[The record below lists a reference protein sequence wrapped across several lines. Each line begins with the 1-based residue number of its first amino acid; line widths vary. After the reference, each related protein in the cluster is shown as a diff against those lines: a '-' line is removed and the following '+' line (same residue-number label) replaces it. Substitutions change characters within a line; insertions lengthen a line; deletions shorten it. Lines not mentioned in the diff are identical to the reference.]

1 MSNSNA
7 EHNRTYLQ
15 KLVLKLSSLSPE
27 ATKKVI
33 YDLIGDDPVK
43 AQWVFID
50 VLDGLYDNV
59 GHKEE
64 S

>member
-1 MSNSNA
+1 MNSLA
-7 EHNRTYLQ
+7 EHNRSYLQ
-15 KLVLKLSSLSPE
+15 KLNEKLATLSPE
-27 ATKKVI
+27 AAKKVVNDI
-33 YDLIGDDPVK
+33 YGKDSTT